1 MNMRLKPL
9 AVAVVVLVSALA
21 ACSKKDKVIDPPAE
35 LADFPA
41 ALRVQR
47 LWDVGV
53 GGDGETLRLGL
64 GVAVDENRVYA
75 AGREGDVL
83 AFDLE
88 SGKQVWRARTKT
100 LLSGGTGAGDG
111 LVVVGSSEGAVIG
124 LNAADGAERWRV
136 KVNGEVLSPPAV
148 SARGVVVR
156 TVDGRLRGLA
166 PDTGKELWA
175 YEQQVPRLSLRGT
188 ATPVFAGDA
197 VICGFDNGKVVA
209 LNVNDGSL
217 VWETTVA
224 PSRGRTELERLVDI
238 DSSVDEG
245 NVYLATAEGDV
256 GALRR
261 TSGTEVWRQSG
272 LAHRGLSA
280 PVVTDNAVAVADF
293 KGYVHWLDKSNG
305 AFIGRAQAGGARV
318 SNPPFA
324 LGDRVF
330 LINDEGRITAF
341 KTAPIAVAS
350 ARPVKEEEPERRGPP
365 SASEPIP
372 PPGS

>member
-111 LVVVGSSEGAVIG
+111 LVVVGSSE
-124 LNAADGAERWRV
+124 
-136 KVNGEVLSPPAV
+136 
-148 SARGVVVR
+148 
-156 TVDGRLRGLA
+156 
-166 PDTGKELWA
+166 
-175 YEQQVPRLSLRGT
+175 
-188 ATPVFAGDA
+188 
-197 VICGFDNGKVVA
+197 
-209 LNVNDGSL
+209 
-217 VWETTVA
+217 
-224 PSRGRTELERLVDI
+224 
-238 DSSVDEG
+238 
-245 NVYLATAEGDV
+245 
-256 GALRR
+256 
-261 TSGTEVWRQSG
+261 
-272 LAHRGLSA
+272 
-280 PVVTDNAVAVADF
+280 
-293 KGYVHWLDKSNG
+293 
-305 AFIGRAQAGGARV
+305 
-318 SNPPFA
+318 
-324 LGDRVF
+324 
-330 LINDEGRITAF
+330 
-341 KTAPIAVAS
+341 
-350 ARPVKEEEPERRGPP
+350 
-365 SASEPIP
+365 
-372 PPGS
+372 